1 MSNYDLAAIALPACA
16 LAAYFVIPKFSR
28 QAVLISAGGV
38 IDYIYK
44 CANPDLTDIAG
55 ASWFP
60 RNTDGWQHGSAWDW
74 HSKEMVTVLRKPA
87 FSKNSI
93 LNSQSGKGT
102 PQKVRYAHDV
112 RTYDRYDR
120 SRYANNGR
128 PDDSYTSKR
137 GESRTQYKKCYFK
150 DGSMRM
156 VPIGPS
162 AEKTAINP
170 RQSSPPT
177 SSFSGISI
185 DPGEVT
191 RDLTTE
197 KDFVTRQNEKKDL
210 ETARPQQIASQ
221 EEAADAGGG
230 DVGW

>member
-1 MSNYDLAAIALPACA
+1 MNKMKNVEGFGMNILDLAALVLPVA
-16 LAAYFVIPKFSR
+16 LASHFAFPKLFSPKTVSFLSGSITGI
-28 QAVLISAGGV
+28 AASTASLIYCILAKGDAGSDYKSSVL
-38 IDYIYK
+38 
-44 CANPDLTDIAG
+44 
-55 ASWFP
+55 F
-60 RNTDGWQHGSAWDW
+60 
-74 HSKEMVTVLRKPA
+74 
-87 FSKNSI
+87 
-93 LNSQSGKGT
+93 SQSGKGQPT
-102 PQKVRYAHDV
+102 S
-112 RTYDRYDR
+112 RYDR

-128 PDDSYTSKR
+128 PDDSYTAKR

-162 AEKTAINP
+162 AEKTAMNL

-177 SSFSGISI
+177 SSFSGISMS
-185 DPGEVT
+185 PGEVT

-197 KDFVTRQNEKKDL
+197 KDFVARQNEKKDL

-221 EEAADAGGG
+221 EEAADAGDG